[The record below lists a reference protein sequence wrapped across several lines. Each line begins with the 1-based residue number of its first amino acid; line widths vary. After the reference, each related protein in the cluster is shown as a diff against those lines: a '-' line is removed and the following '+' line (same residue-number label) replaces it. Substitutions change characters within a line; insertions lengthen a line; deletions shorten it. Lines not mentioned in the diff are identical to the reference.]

1 MIMMLT
7 VVGLMAAANGHLTS
21 QPKEESVFLPAW
33 TAAVRAMASGRA
45 PPSDDPFAYDLLRTL
60 ASESQNPT
68 IRLMAQTA
76 LGKVEPEVK
85 RWVETLVQEERN
97 KKKGRRYEKEKQAV
111 KKAHS
116 TWSRLNWQLTEE
128 ALREDNLN
136 LLLQAL
142 HTSTLKQDS
151 RSLSGRHR

>member
-1 MIMMLT
+1 MIMMMLT
-7 VVGLMAAANGHLTS
+7 AVGLMAAASGHLLTTT

-33 TAAVRAMASGRA
+33 TAAVKAMASGRA
-45 PPSDDPFAYDLLRTL
+45 PPYNDPFAYDLLRTL

-111 KKAHS
+111 KEAHS

-128 ALREDNLN
+128 ALREDNL
-136 LLLQAL
+136 QPKSTA
-142 HTSTLKQDS
+142 TSKMETRCRD
-151 RSLSGRHR
+151 